1 MSTYKPILSDDPK
14 DLEGASEWAKDQIKK
29 IEREEVAA
37 DRIMD
42 RIRPLLE
49 KMSQKR
55 KQLANT

>member
-29 IEREEVAA
+29 IEREEAAA

-49 KMSQKR
+49 KMSQKK

>member
-29 IEREEVAA
+29 IEREEAAA